1 MRALLSV
8 QHIVAPRLLALVQA
22 EAVGPWEE
30 VACVVGL
37 LTPSSFSL

>member
-8 QHIVAPRLLALVQA
+8 QHTVTPWLLALIQV

-30 VACVVGL
+30 GACVVGL